1 MSAPET
7 PLRSAIFAQN
17 PAWVQL
23 LGLCPLMAVS
33 NNIANAAA
41 LAAAS
46 LFVVV
51 GSNTLVAA
59 LRHQIPDYARLMV
72 LVLVIATFTTITTL
86 VLEAFAYA
94 VYIEIALFVQIIVTN
109 CMILGRAEAFAMRNT
124 IWNSFKDGLGTG
136 IGFAIALLCLGAL
149 REWLTPVF
157 PLAQYPPGAFILAG
171 LSLALAYPL
180 LPKRDT

>member
-1 MSAPET
+1 MNRSET
-7 PLRSAIFAQN
+7 PLRSAILEQN

-33 NNIANAAA
+33 NNIANASA

-59 LRHQIPDYARLMV
+59 VRHWIPDFARLMV
-72 LVLVIATFTTITTL
+72 LVLIIATFTTITTL
-86 VLEAFAYA
+86 VLEAFAYS

-109 CMILGRAEAFAMRNT
+109 CMILGRAEAFAMHNT
-124 IWNSFKDGLGTG
+124 IWQSFKDGLGTG
-136 IGFAIALLCLGAL
+136 LGFAIALLCLGAL

-171 LSLALAYPL
+171 LSLALAFPL
-180 LPKRDT
+180 LGKKEQ